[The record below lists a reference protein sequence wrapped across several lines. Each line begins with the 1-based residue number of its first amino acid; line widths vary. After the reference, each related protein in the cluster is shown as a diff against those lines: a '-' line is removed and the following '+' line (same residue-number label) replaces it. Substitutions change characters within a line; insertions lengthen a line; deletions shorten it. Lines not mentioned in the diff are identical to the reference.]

1 MSQQTQIL
9 ARIERFNRRH
19 GGGVSAVYRQGGYT
33 LTVAE
38 TGAPVARLKPTGHGD
53 TMRVY
58 YWSHRETW
66 ADAGPLGGVTL
77 PLDAALKTIAN
88 EPVFWAW
95 D

>member
-1 MSQQTQIL
+1 
-9 ARIERFNRRH
+9 
-19 GGGVSAVYRQGGYT
+19 
-33 LTVAE
+33 
-38 TGAPVARLKPTGHGD
+38 
-53 TMRVY
+53 MRVY

-95 D
+95 A